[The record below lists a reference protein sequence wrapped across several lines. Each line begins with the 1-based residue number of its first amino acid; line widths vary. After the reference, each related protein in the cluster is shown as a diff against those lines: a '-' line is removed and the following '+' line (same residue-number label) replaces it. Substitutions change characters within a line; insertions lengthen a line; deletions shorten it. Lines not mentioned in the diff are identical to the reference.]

1 MYSNVGYYSQSEN
14 RGYLGTLELET
25 PARDS
30 NFVVWN
36 ENMFYVSAGDPAL
49 VKYSAETQS
58 EVNSP
63 TRFYSSKLFRT
74 WKSYIFRNLEFK
86 EFKLYIVSLDVQL
99 NPNRL
104 FGIYDVKS
112 KRHKVRNDIP
122 TEFMKHDC

>member
-1 MYSNVGYYSQSEN
+1 MYSNGGYYSPTQSEN

-36 ENMFYVSAGDPAL
+36 ENIFYISVGDPAL

-58 EVNSP
+58 EVNLEV
-63 TRFYSSKLFRT
+63 F
-74 WKSYIFRNLEFK
+74 FRNLEFK

-104 FGIYDVKS
+104 FGIYV
-112 KRHKVRNDIP
+112 
-122 TEFMKHDC
+122 T

>member
-1 MYSNVGYYSQSEN
+1 MYSNGGYYSPTQSEN

-36 ENMFYVSAGDPAL
+36 ENIFYVSVGDPAL

-58 EVNSP
+58 EVS
-63 TRFYSSKLFRT
+63 FKLG
-74 WKSYIFRNLEFK
+74 SLFRNLEFK

-104 FGIYDVKS
+104 FGIYV
-112 KRHKVRNDIP
+112 
-122 TEFMKHDC
+122 T